1 MQYTLTTA
9 PDLSERWSKVHADE
23 QTHDRIGNR
32 ATDEAIRAAADA
44 KAAELATEREQLE
57 KDIAVAARII
67 TVERVAPKVWGR
79 VVAENP
85 PRPGDPYDARLGV
98 NTDTFDGALMPLA
111 ITTVTDGNGEDV
123 EWDWPT
129 LAGAMSPG
137 LYEQIIS
144 DVIRLHMERDA
155 VPFSLP
161 ASQPSPGSARSSK

>member
-32 ATDEAIRAAADA
+32 APDPKIRAAADE

-67 TVERVAPKVWGR
+67 TIERVAPKVWGR

-98 NTDTFDGALMPLA
+98 NTDTFDAALMPHA
-111 ITTVTDGNGEDV
+111 IATVTDGNGDPV
-123 EWDWPT
+123 DWAWDE
-129 LAGAMSPG
+129 LAAAMTPG

-161 ASQPSPGSARSSK
+161 ASQPTPGSARNSR